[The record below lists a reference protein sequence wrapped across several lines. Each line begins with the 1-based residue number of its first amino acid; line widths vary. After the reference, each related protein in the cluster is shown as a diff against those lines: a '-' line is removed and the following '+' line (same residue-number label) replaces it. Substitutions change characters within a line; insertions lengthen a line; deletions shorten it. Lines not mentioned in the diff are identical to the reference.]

1 MQDDNPLNDP
11 LNDLEAPVQQSS
23 KPSTGIIG
31 QLEDQAAQEEA
42 HLAAKRKPRAQ
53 SQREEEWMARLVEK
67 HGDDTSAMF
76 RDKKLNN
83 MQQSEGD
90 ISRRFKKWKAAHAR

>member
-1 MQDDNPLNDP
+1 MENDNPLNDP
-11 LNDLEAPVQQSS
+11 LNDLEAPIQKSD
-23 KPSTGIIG
+23 KPRTGITG

-53 SQREEEWMARLVEK
+53 SRREEEWIARMVEK

-76 RDKKLNN
+76 RDKKLNT

-90 ISRRFKKWKAAHAR
+90 ISRRLKKWKAAHGR